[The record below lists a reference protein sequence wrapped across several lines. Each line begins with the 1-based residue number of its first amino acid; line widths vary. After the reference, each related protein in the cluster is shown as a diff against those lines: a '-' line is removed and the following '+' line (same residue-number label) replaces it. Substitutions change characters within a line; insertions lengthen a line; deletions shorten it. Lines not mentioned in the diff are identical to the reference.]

1 MSVAAEAEGFRWI
14 VDSTAI
20 GHPVSRPT
28 VSVATARCNALCP
41 FGVNDSAPRVNQNPL
56 AIVKA
61 VAFICASGILS
72 RKWKPPMPTSL
83 VCFDRGSGFSAGSL
97 VIWSVTALATIYVS
111 SNQLKARVPSAS
123 IASHTR
129 AWIASIERRLN
140 LEQWP
145 ILQS

>member
-1 MSVAAEAEGFRWI
+1 
-14 VDSTAI
+14 
-20 GHPVSRPT
+20 
-28 VSVATARCNALCP
+28 
-41 FGVNDSAPRVNQNPL
+41 
-56 AIVKA
+56 
-61 VAFICASGILS
+61 
-72 RKWKPPMPTSL
+72 MPTSL